1 MFCRQVTGV
10 VFFRYINP
18 HNQRHGV
25 DKDEAAGE
33 LDERVGGGEEGGE
46 EGGGGD
52 LCCTRHTSKLC
63 TSCQGKILKIIHEKV
78 IYSLT
83 LFNMIEEGI
92 VSLYL
97 NRGSNNFVLGNL
109 VDFRWVGQGLR
120 K

>member
-1 MFCRQVTGV
+1 M

-109 VDFRWVGQGLR
+109 VDIRWVGQGLR